1 MAKEACNG
9 GERLLGER
17 ALARYGA
24 RTALVCGDES
34 LTYTELAARM
44 RAAAAAW
51 RALGVAPGD
60 PVLLLMRDTPQF
72 AAAWLGAVYAGA
84 VPIALNNRLPEADYR
99 HIVADSR
106 ARQVIVEDVFMRAR
120 PDLGAELAA
129 EQRLAVA
136 GAAAPGLPSW
146 DAACADAHDAQGAPF
161 EAHEDT
167 PAFALYS
174 SGTTGRPKGIVHA
187 HRVFA
192 HLGAAFRLL
201 EIGAGDLVFSTS
213 RLFFAYG
220 MEHGLLAPLAAG
232 ATALLYPDWP
242 EPPAV
247 LELVARH
254 RPAALFS
261 VPTTYRRLLAEPA
274 ERRATLG
281 AVRRFVAAGERL
293 SPQLAEHW
301 QQATGAELLN
311 LYGMS
316 ETFCACMMTPPGES
330 DGTNTGRPFP
340 GVDVRLVPAET
351 EATLTGTGVLWVRHP
366 AQALGYLNRPGEQAE
381 QFQDGW
387 FCSRD
392 LFRRSAG
399 GAYVHEG
406 RSDELLKVA
415 GQWVQPAELEE
426 AVAGEGCVAEA
437 ACVPVEDAD
446 GMLRLALFVTASGEA
461 AAAERDAAAACARA
475 LPRHKRPKWVRAVD
489 ELPRTATGKVQRF
502 KLREILER
510 ELHRNR

>member
-1 MAKEACNG
+1 MTEEATNG

-24 RTALVCGDES
+24 RTAIVCGGES
-34 LTYTELAARM
+34 LTYAELAARM

-106 ARQVIVEDVFMRAR
+106 ARLVVVEDVFMRAR
-120 PDLGAELAA
+120 PDLGGELAA
-129 EQRLAVA
+129 QKRLAVA
-136 GAAAPGLPSW
+136 GADAAGLPSW
-146 DAACADAHDAQGAPF
+146 DTACAGARDAQGAPVA
-161 EAHEDT
+161 AHEGT

-174 SGTTGRPKGIVHA
+174 SGTTGRPKGIVHG

-201 EIGAGDLVFSTS
+201 GIGTGDLVCSTS
-213 RLFFAYG
+213 KLFFAYG

-247 LELVARH
+247 LELIARH

-274 ERRATLG
+274 ERRAALRS
-281 AVRRFVAAGERL
+281 VRRFVAAGERL
-293 SPQLAEHW
+293 SPQLAEQW
-301 QQATGAELLN
+301 QQASGAELLN

-330 DGTNTGRPFP
+330 DGTSTGRPFP

-351 EATLTGTGVLWVRHP
+351 EATATGTGVLWVRHP
-366 AQALGYLNRPGEQAE
+366 AQALGYLNRAHEQGE

-392 LFRRSAG
+392 LFRLSG
-399 GAYVHEG
+399 TGAYVHQG

-426 AVAGEGCVAEA
+426 AVAGEGSVAEA

-446 GMLRLALFVTASGEA
+446 GMLRLALFITARSEP
-461 AAAERDAAAACARA
+461 AAAERDAAAACERA
-475 LPRHKRPKWVRAVD
+475 LPRHKRPKWVRAVE

-502 KLREILER
+502 KLREILQG
-510 ELHRNR
+510 ELRRNR